1 MKKVII
7 FFSFL
12 LFFQSGNAV
21 EGMSEQLSHAV
32 AAEDRV
38 ENHYFKDI
46 VVSKKN
52 GQYVIT
58 GKSKVKK
65 GVFYYNVED
74 GHRVWVPET
83 KVRVNNL
90 YWTYFKLSVAIPTKN
105 IPDNGVLILNL
116 YEKDR
121 SKEITDHFPV
131 VLERFKD

>member
-1 MKKVII
+1 MKKAII

-12 LFFQSGNAV
+12 LFFQFGNEV
-21 EGMSEQLSHAV
+21 EGMSSSQAA
-32 AAEDRV
+32 AAEDKV
-38 ENHYFKDI
+38 ENHHFKDI

-52 GQYVIT
+52 GQYVIS

-74 GHRVWVPET
+74 GHRVLVPET
-83 KVRVNNL
+83 KARVNNL
-90 YWTYFKLSVAIPTKN
+90 YWTSFKLFVAIPTKN

-116 YEKDR
+116 YEKGR